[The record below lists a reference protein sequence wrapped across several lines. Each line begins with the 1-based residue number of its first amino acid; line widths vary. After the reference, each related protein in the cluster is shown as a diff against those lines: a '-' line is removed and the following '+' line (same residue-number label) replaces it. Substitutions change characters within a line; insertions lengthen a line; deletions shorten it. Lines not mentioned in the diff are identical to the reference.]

1 MNIYDS
7 ACLTFINGVR
17 RRISN
22 VHAAA
27 KHIAK
32 YIRRGY
38 TRRSIYSLKQRIS
51 PHIYESD
58 MRRALLDAG
67 FTIIDDHVDCEDLCP
82 THNSPF
88 LISAANA
95 ET

>member
-1 MNIYDS
+1 MTLYDS

-32 YIRRGY
+32 YIRRGR

-51 PHIYESD
+51 PHIFEAD
-58 MRRALLDAG
+58 MACALRAAG
-67 FTIIDDHVDCEDLCP
+67 FTITDGYVEVTDECP
-82 THNSPF
+82 TQISPF
-88 LISAANA
+88 LIK
-95 ET
+95 